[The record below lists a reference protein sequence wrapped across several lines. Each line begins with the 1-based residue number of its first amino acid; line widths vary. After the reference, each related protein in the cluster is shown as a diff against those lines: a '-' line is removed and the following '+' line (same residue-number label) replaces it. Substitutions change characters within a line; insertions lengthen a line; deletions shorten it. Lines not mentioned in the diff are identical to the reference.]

1 MASVDTG
8 GGPGAGA
15 ARKGVRAQ
23 QEVEILQVD
32 GGRDAHGRS
41 VRLSC
46 TLDAVDV
53 VNTHVHTRAKSLPS
67 CPALTD
73 PWPVAHR
80 APLSMEFSRQEHWS
94 RSPCPT
100 PGDLPD
106 PGIKLASLRALA
118 LAGGFFSTTW
128 EALCHTDSDT
138 IFF

>member
-94 RSPCPT
+94 R
-100 PGDLPD
+100 
-106 PGIKLASLRALA
+106 
-118 LAGGFFSTTW
+118 
-128 EALCHTDSDT
+128 
-138 IFF
+138 